1 MKFSFALSAIMIS
14 AFMNANVSGIPAQS
28 NVAAI
33 NGNLGTK
40 TQANSA
46 SVIGQV
52 APEDEQVNVAS
63 IGSNV
68 AGVAQ
73 SNSGNVDG
81 NVGGNQQNVNQ
92 IADNQLIGDPIDITP
107 KKPAENQ
114 EVAEQSQVAPANAGT
129 GSVGPVFDAED
140 EINSAV
146 VEGNVANNQQNN
158 AIVQNIEDPSGP
170 IIGSQ
175 MNANITVNQ
184 TNYNDIQNEIENNY
198 YTTQTHITQ
207 ITQVI
212 QSHGIYGH
220 GFGGGML
227 TGGLSKSESSSS
239 FSQLV
244 SLLKQRLSKSKE
256 MLLLA
261 IWT

>member
-1 MKFSFALSAIMIS
+1 MVS
-14 AFMNANVSGIPAQS
+14 AFMNANVFGNPAQS

-46 SVIGQV
+46 SVVGQV
-52 APEDEQVNVAS
+52 APEDDQVNVAS

-81 NVGGNQQNVNQ
+81 NVGLNQQNVNE
-92 IADNQLIGDPIDITP
+92 ISDNQLTGNPIDVNLEE
-107 KKPAENQ
+107 PAENPKPSD
-114 EVAEQSQVAPANAGT
+114 QSQVAPANQGT
-129 GSVGPVFDAED
+129 GSSGPVFDARD
-140 EINSAV
+140 DVDSAV

-170 IIGSQ
+170 VIGSQ

-184 TNYNDIQNEIENNY
+184 TNFNDIQNDIENNY
-198 YTTQTHITQ
+198 YTTQTHINQ
-207 ITQVI
+207 ITQI
-212 QSHGIYGH
+212 IHTNGGYGH
-220 GFGGGML
+220 GSGGVL
-227 TGGLSKSESSSS
+227 SAGLPKGESSSS
-239 FSQLV
+239 FRQLV

-261 IWT
+261 I